1 MGHLRLVACSR
12 IRAAL
17 KGTGTAPSVD
27 MLGCNVEDFK
37 DHITAQLRDGMT
49 WENYGQWHIDHIVP
63 LKYGTPTVEEMVE
76 RLHYTNTQ
84 PLWASENCAKGNK
97 YIGRPGDEQ

>member
-1 MGHLRLVACSR
+1 MGHLKRVARNR

-17 KGTGTAPSVD
+17 KGTNTVPSFD
-27 MLGCNVEDFK
+27 MLGCTVEDFK

-49 WENYGQWHIDHIVP
+49 WDNYGQWHIDHITP
-63 LKYGTPTVEEMVE
+63 LKYGTPTLEDTIK

-84 PLWASENCAKGNK
+84 PLWAADNCAKGSK
-97 YIGRPGDEQ
+97 YIGRPDDQC